1 MLLLMCFGL
10 AWAGPGA
17 QQGLALNFRDTR
29 LSAVFET
36 LSRHSGLNFV
46 FDQEVRT
53 DTRLSL
59 SLRHASV
66 DEALRLILGLQ
77 QLDQKWLT
85 PNTVLIYPATPAKQ
99 REHQELQTRSFY
111 LNSADPKQV
120 QAMLRGLLK
129 TRDLVVDERLN
140 LVMMRDTPE
149 TVALAEQL
157 IAGLDRP
164 DAELLVELELLEVA
178 SSQGSELGIDWPG
191 SVQRGL
197 PGDAARVPWGAGR
210 ELLSSIANP
219 ALVARLRA
227 DRELATLL
235 AKPQLRLRNR
245 DKSRIELGGKLPV
258 FGSSASPDIGVTTN
272 ISYQDIGLK
281 LALQPQ
287 VQSDGEVVLKL
298 DLELSYLLAEVRSG
312 GNPPATAYRIGQRS
326 ASTVVRL
333 HDGETQLVAGLIGDS
348 DRQTA
353 RGLPGLSGLP
363 VLGRLF
369 GVGEDSRSKS
379 DIVLLITPRLLRL
392 APLPGP
398 ELLRLASGRDAD
410 PGAASLRLRR
420 GVVAASG
427 APSGGGAE
435 PAPET
440 AAEAGVDGK
449 EASSEA
455 DNEVDSE
462 AVAELQTSGSAA
474 VGETL
479 SVSLHNKSP
488 HLLRGELRYDLSLF
502 APAEGGAA
510 ANTGSVAF
518 ELPPQGQ
525 LSLPLRVH
533 SGAAGVSSMI
543 EVLNLRGRNAA
554 GDAVPARVEG
564 DGQVEIRAE

>member
-10 AWAGPGA
+10 AWAGPAA

-36 LSRHSGLNFV
+36 LARHSGLNFV

-157 IAGLDRP
+157 IASLDRP

-197 PGDAARVPWGAGR
+197 PGEASRVPWGAGR

-272 ISYQDIGLK
+272 VSYQDIGLK

-449 EASSEA
+449 EAGSEA

-543 EVLNLRGRNAA
+543 EVVNLRGRNAA

>member
-1 MLLLMCFGL
+1 MCAVL
-10 AWAGPGA
+10 AWAAPAA

-29 LSAVFET
+29 LGAVFET

-46 FDQEVRT
+46 FDQEVRS

-66 DEALRLILGLQ
+66 DEALRLILALQ
-77 QLDQKWLT
+77 QLEQKWLT
-85 PNTVLIYPATPAKQ
+85 PNTVLIYPATPAKR

-120 QAMLRGLLK
+120 QALLRGLLK

-178 SSQGSELGIDWPG
+178 SSQSSELGIDWP
-191 SVQRGL
+191 SSLQRGL
-197 PGDAARVPWGAGR
+197 AGDVSRVPWGAGR

-219 ALVARLRA
+219 ALVARLRGN
-227 DRELATLL
+227 RELATLI

-326 ASTVVRL
+326 TSTVVRL
-333 HDGETQLVAGLIGDS
+333 RDGETQLLAGLIGDS
-348 DRQTA
+348 ERQTA

-392 APLPGP
+392 APLSGP

-435 PAPET
+435 LVPET
-440 AAEAGVDGK
+440 AAEASADGNGVD
-449 EASSEA
+449 SEA
-455 DNEVDSE
+455 DSE

-479 SVSLHNKSP
+479 SVSLHNKSF

-533 SGAAGVSSMI
+533 SGAAGVSSTI

-554 GDAVPARVEG
+554 GDALPARVEG